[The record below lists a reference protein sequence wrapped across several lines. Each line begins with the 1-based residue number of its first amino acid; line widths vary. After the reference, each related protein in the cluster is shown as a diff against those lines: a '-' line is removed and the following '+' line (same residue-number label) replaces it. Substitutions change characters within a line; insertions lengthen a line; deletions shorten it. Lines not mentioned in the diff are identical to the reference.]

1 VVGTVKLEPINSA
14 NADDPVYTGL
24 FQGANYGFVR
34 LSESNFLATDAT
46 ETQLFSPSV
55 ALKFLVTGE
64 KSANLLTQV
73 TFDGVEDGYFFE
85 NNFTNHPQ
93 RSSNEC
99 MRATV
104 EKKMAEA
111 SKFSFSTGTGH
122 LASVDEDG
130 NPVEADAAL
139 FPYEVILVP
148 NRDEFPKRDMN
159 EGENMLD
166 FFENWTPEVQANGT
180 IVPVTLFT
188 VKARHDPS
196 LSNVSVENLPEIAEI
211 QLTSE
216 LFRSTF
222 GDERLFFQHE
232 TITRDFKKLRNQ
244 GDAGKARE
252 KEWKKMIKGEGR
264 KTGKDDEWGDNDI
277 LELPSDNGEAMDI
290 IEAGM
295 LGEP

>member
-1 VVGTVKLEPINSA
+1 
-14 NADDPVYTGL
+14 
-24 FQGANYGFVR
+24 
-34 LSESNFLATDAT
+34 LATDAT

-85 NNFTNHPQ
+85 NDFTNHPQ

-166 FFENWTPEVQANGT
+166 FFENWTPEVQADGT
-180 IVPVTLFT
+180 IDPVTLFT

-196 LSNVSVENLPEIAEI
+196 LSNVSVENLPEIAKI

-277 LELPSDNGEAMDI
+277 LDLPSDNGEAMDI

-295 LGEP
+295 LGEH